1 MASLRI
7 CFASCSPTTSSNV
20 RQPLV
25 RIVSSMA
32 SRLDVCLSTTD
43 KQMSSTIHRPSK
55 PGDDFKSLSTGILCI
70 ENVINLNLS
79 QRILVCFVLINTGS
93 TSC

>member
-7 CFASCSPTTSSNV
+7 CFASCSPMTSSNV

-32 SRLDVCLSTTD
+32 PRLLDDCLSTTGKQMSSMGPSLDVCLSTTG
-43 KQMSSTIHRPSK
+43 KQVS
-55 PGDDFKSLSTGILCI
+55 
-70 ENVINLNLS
+70 
-79 QRILVCFVLINTGS
+79 
-93 TSC
+93 